1 MEESF
6 VNKPLNIKITKKGI
20 LYILI
25 FVVLLISTIYLLF
38 QYFEEEELNNKFQP
52 APEVKSSD
60 RILIFAPHPDD
71 ESLGTGGVIARAID
85 RNATVKVV
93 MITDGSK
100 SHTHTVFNQFKTST
114 NLTENV
120 SLPELRH
127 NETLKAIKNLGL
139 NESDVIFLGYPDGGL
154 RAILNDHWDDSNP
167 YTSDND
173 YNQYDNAPYSFVYEK
188 NAPYT
193 GSNVAKNMESII
205 NDFKPTIIFYPDDGD
220 DHPDHWAV
228 SFFAQ
233 YAIMETNYTG
243 AQYTYLVHKGYHWPK
258 PEYYLPNE
266 KLTPPIEL
274 LDLDANWTY
283 FSINESEENKKRDA
297 VNSHRSQIHLTRDYL
312 QSFVR
317 INDLM
322 AIYPDITV
330 AKDDGNLSNGNM
342 PTSSYKDERV
352 DYRTLPFKSMEDLT
366 SAGITYDD
374 QYVYLA
380 IETAADIPDDVVHN
394 IHLRVSNG
402 QEVKRMDI
410 KVKDGVAQYESKASN
425 SITPSTVPQ
434 VEENDNILIVKLP
447 KSIFTGAKEALYSV
461 DVANRDNDDPIDI
474 MAWREFDFPV
484 GQF

>member
-1 MEESF
+1 
-6 VNKPLNIKITKKGI
+6 VNKPFNIKITKKGI
-20 LYILI
+20 LYLLI
-25 FVVLLISTIYLLF
+25 FVVLLISAIYLVF
-38 QYFEEEELNNKFQP
+38 QYFEEEEWNTKFQP
-52 APEVKSSD
+52 APDVKSSD

-71 ESLGTGGVIARAID
+71 ESLGTGGLIARAVEK
-85 RNATVKVV
+85 NATVKVV
-93 MITDGSK
+93 MVTDGSR
-100 SHTHTVFNQFKTST
+100 SHTHTIFNQFRAST

-127 NETLKAIKNLGL
+127 NETLKALKNLGL

-154 RAILNDHWDDSNP
+154 RAILNDHWDYSNP

-173 YNQYDNAPYSFVYEK
+173 YNKYDHVPYSFVYEK
-188 NAPYT
+188 NATYS
-193 GSNVAKNMESII
+193 GANVAQNMESII
-205 NDFKPTIIFYPDDGD
+205 NDFKPTSIFYPDDGD

-243 AQYTYLVHKGYHWPK
+243 AQYTYLVHKGHHWPK

-266 KLTPPIEL
+266 KLHPPREL

-297 VNSHRSQIHLTRDYL
+297 VNSHKSQTHLTRDYL

-317 INDLM
+317 VNDLL

-330 AKDDGNLSNGNM
+330 SKDEGNLSNGIM
-342 PTSSYKDERV
+342 PNASYKDERV
-352 DYRTLPFKSMEDLT
+352 DYRTLLFKSMEDLT

-374 QYVYLA
+374 QYVYMV
-380 IETAADIPDDVVHN
+380 IETATDIPDDVIHN
-394 IHLRVSNG
+394 FHLRWSNG

-410 KVKDGVAQYESKASN
+410 TVKDGVAQYESKASN
-425 SITPSTVPQ
+425 SIIPTTPPIVN
-434 VEENDNILIVKLP
+434 ENEDILIVKLP
-447 KSIFTGAKEALYSV
+447 KSTFAGIKEALLSV
-461 DVANRDNDDPIDI
+461 DVANQETNDAIDI
-474 MAWREFDFPV
+474 MAWREFDFSL

>member
-1 MEESF
+1 
-6 VNKPLNIKITKKGI
+6 VNKPFNIKITKKGI
-20 LYILI
+20 LYLLI
-25 FVVLLISTIYLLF
+25 FVVLLISAIYLVF
-38 QYFEEEELNNKFQP
+38 QYFEEEEWNTKFQP
-52 APEVKSSD
+52 APDVKSSD

-71 ESLGTGGVIARAID
+71 ESLGTGGLIARAVEK
-85 RNATVKVV
+85 NATVKVV
-93 MITDGSK
+93 MVTDGSR
-100 SHTHTVFNQFKTST
+100 SHTHTIFNQFRAST

-154 RAILNDHWDDSNP
+154 RAILNDHWDYSNP

-173 YNQYDNAPYSFVYEK
+173 YNKYDHVPYSFVYEK
-188 NAPYT
+188 NAAYS
-193 GSNVAKNMESII
+193 GANVAQNMESII
-205 NDFKPTIIFYPDDGD
+205 NDFKPTSIFYPDDGD

-266 KLTPPIEL
+266 KLHPPREL

-297 VNSHRSQIHLTRDYL
+297 VNSHKSQIHLTRDYL

-317 INDLM
+317 VNDLL

-330 AKDDGNLSNGNM
+330 SKDEGNLSNGIM
-342 PTSSYKDERV
+342 PGASYKDERV

-374 QYVYLA
+374 QYVYMV
-380 IETAADIPDDVVHN
+380 IETATDIPDNVIHN
-394 IHLRVSNG
+394 FHLRWSNG

-410 KVKDGVAQYESKASN
+410 TVKDGVGQYESKASN
-425 SITPSTVPQ
+425 SIIPTTPPIVN
-434 VEENDNILIVKLP
+434 ENEDILIVKLP
-447 KSIFTGAKEALYSV
+447 KSTFTGVKEALLSV
-461 DVANRDNDDPIDI
+461 DVANQETNDAIDI
-474 MAWREFDFPV
+474 MAWREFDFSV

>member
-1 MEESF
+1 M
-6 VNKPLNIKITKKGI
+6 NKPFNIKITKKGI
-20 LYILI
+20 LYLLI
-25 FVVLLISTIYLLF
+25 FVVLLISAIYLVF
-38 QYFEEEELNNKFQP
+38 QYFEEEEWNTKFQP
-52 APEVKSSD
+52 APDVKSSD

-71 ESLGTGGVIARAID
+71 ESLGTGGLIARAVEK
-85 RNATVKVV
+85 NATVKVV
-93 MITDGSK
+93 MVTDGSR
-100 SHTHTVFNQFKTST
+100 SHTHTIFNQFRAST

-127 NETLKAIKNLGL
+127 NETLKALKNLGL
-139 NESDVIFLGYPDGGL
+139 NESNIIFLGYPDGGL
-154 RAILNDHWDDSNP
+154 RAILNDHWDYSNP

-173 YNQYDNAPYSFVYEK
+173 YNKYDHVPYSFVYEK
-188 NAPYT
+188 NATYS
-193 GSNVAKNMESII
+193 GANVAQNMESII
-205 NDFKPTIIFYPDDGD
+205 NDFKPTSIFYPDDGD

-233 YAIMETNYTG
+233 YAIMETNYSG

-266 KLTPPIEL
+266 KLHPPREL

-297 VNSHRSQIHLTRDYL
+297 VNSHKSQIHLTRDYL

-317 INDLM
+317 VNDLL

-330 AKDDGNLSNGNM
+330 SKDEGNLSKGIM
-342 PTSSYKDERV
+342 PSASYKDERV

-374 QYVYLA
+374 QYVYMV
-380 IETAADIPDDVVHN
+380 IETATDIPDHVIHN
-394 IHLRVSNG
+394 FHLRWSNG

-410 KVKDGVAQYESKASN
+410 TVKDGAAQYESKASN
-425 SITPSTVPQ
+425 SIIPTTPPIVN
-434 VEENDNILIVKLP
+434 ENDGILIVKLP
-447 KSIFTGAKEALYSV
+447 KSTFAGIKEALLSV
-461 DVANRDNDDPIDI
+461 DVVNQETNDAIDI
-474 MAWREFDFPV
+474 MAWREFDFSA

>member
-1 MEESF
+1 M
-6 VNKPLNIKITKKGI
+6 NKPFNIKITKKGI

-25 FVVLLISTIYLLF
+25 FVVLLISAIYLLF
-38 QYFEEEELNNKFQP
+38 QYFEEEEWNTKFQP
-52 APEVKSSD
+52 APDVKSSD
-60 RILIFAPHPDD
+60 RVLIFAPHPDD
-71 ESLGTGGVIARAID
+71 ESLGTGGVISRAID
-85 RNATVKVV
+85 KNATVKVV
-93 MITDGSK
+93 MVTDGSK
-100 SHTHTVFNQFKTST
+100 SHTHTVFNQFRTTT

-154 RAILNDHWDDSNP
+154 RSILNDHWDYSNP
-167 YTSDND
+167 YKSDND
-173 YNQYDNAPYSFVYEK
+173 YNQYDHAPYSWVYEK
-188 NAPYT
+188 NATYS
-193 GSNVAKNMESII
+193 GANVAKNMENII

-243 AQYTYLVHKGYHWPK
+243 AQYTYLVHKGHQWPK

-266 KLTPPIEL
+266 KLTPPREL

-297 VNSHRSQIHLTRDYL
+297 VNSHRSQIHLTKDYL

-317 INDLM
+317 VNDLL

-330 AKDDGNLSNGNM
+330 SKDNGNLSKGIM
-342 PTSSYKDERV
+342 PSASYKDERV
-352 DYRTLPFKSMEDLT
+352 DYRTLIFRSMEDLT

-380 IETAADIPDDVVHN
+380 IETATDIPDDVIHN
-394 IHLRVSNG
+394 LHLRWSNG

-410 KVKDGVAQYESKASN
+410 TVKDGVAQYESKASD
-425 SITPSTVPQ
+425 SIVPSTTPIVN
-434 VEENDNILIVKLP
+434 ENDNILIVKLP
-447 KSIFTGAKEALYSV
+447 KSIFTGVKEGLLSV
-461 DVANRDNDDPIDI
+461 DVAEGETNNSIDI